1 MSKPLYPSLNPATYL
16 DLAKEL
22 SSKSE
27 MAAIRTAADRAYY
40 AAFLTSRDL
49 LSDKGYLIPEYGLS
63 DHQDVIETLKK
74 KEVLGSF
81 GNEEFRLRDARNKIT
96 YDTRDLKWGDK
107 GVCSIDWM
115 LDTAKKIIDRVN
127 ALPPKS

>member
-1 MSKPLYPSLNPATYL
+1 
-16 DLAKEL
+16 
-22 SSKSE
+22 